1 MTAPRVDFYVI
12 ASSGPRARLEF
23 ACRLAEKAWLHN
35 HRVFVRA
42 GSEDEARVFD
52 ELLWAFHDR
61 SFVPHELAAADGAA
75 TAPVSIGTVLPE
87 GRCDDLV
94 LLNLGEDVPARFA
107 EFARIAEIIDADE
120 ARRRQ
125 GRERFRHYREQG
137 IAPETHKLDDR
148 QEV

>member
-12 ASSGPRARLEF
+12 PGTEPRARLVF
-23 ACRLAEKAWLHN
+23 ACRLAEKAWLQE
-35 HRVFVRA
+35 HRVFVRT
-42 GSEDEARVFD
+42 GSADEARAFD
-52 ELLWAFHDR
+52 ELLWTFHDR
-61 SFVPHELAAADGAA
+61 SFVPHELAAAAGAS
-75 TAPVSIGTVLPE
+75 TAPVSIGTEPPE
-87 GRCDDLV
+87 GPADDVV

-120 ARRRQ
+120 TRRRL

-137 IAPETHKLDDR
+137 IAPETNKLDDR